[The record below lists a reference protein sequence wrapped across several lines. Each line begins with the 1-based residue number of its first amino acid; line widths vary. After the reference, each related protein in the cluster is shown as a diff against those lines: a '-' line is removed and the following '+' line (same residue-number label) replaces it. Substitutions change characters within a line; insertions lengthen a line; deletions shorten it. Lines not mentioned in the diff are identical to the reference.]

1 MIKIL
6 TGKTCS
12 GKDTI
17 MNELR
22 KRGVR
27 RIVTY
32 TTRPMRYGEA
42 DGKTYH
48 FVTDEK
54 FKEMI
59 ENDEFFEYTSYT
71 VSGEDN
77 PWYYGT
83 SKASLDEN
91 GWIIMN
97 PYGIKKIKESRD
109 DVIGIYV
116 NASDEILRE
125 RLSLRGDDPNEAERR
140 LAADNEDF
148 KNISEL
154 VDVEVFNEGEPVGIV
169 VDKILIKLQEKISY
183 KAIQIAFA
191 SKKVCLSNGMAY
203 CPTCGNS
210 YGDINTIK
218 SLRKWEYPHCKWCGQ
233 KLDWN
238 M

>member
-54 FKEMI
+54 FKEMMS
-59 ENDEFFEYTSYT
+59 F
-71 VSGEDN
+71 
-77 PWYYGT
+77 
-83 SKASLDEN
+83 L
-91 GWIIMN
+91 
-97 PYGIKKIKESRD
+97 
-109 DVIGIYV
+109 
-116 NASDEILRE
+116 
-125 RLSLRGDDPNEAERR
+125 
-140 LAADNEDF
+140 
-148 KNISEL
+148 
-154 VDVEVFNEGEPVGIV
+154 
-169 VDKILIKLQEKISY
+169 
-183 KAIQIAFA
+183 
-191 SKKVCLSNGMAY
+191 
-203 CPTCGNS
+203 
-210 YGDINTIK
+210 NTHHI
-218 SLRKWEYPHCKWCGQ
+218 P
-233 KLDWN
+233 
-238 M
+238 